1 MNTGPYTSPFHSQD
15 ASNESNKRALK
26 IVFFGKMTA
35 VFFFFFF
42 FCSATGRIL
51 INYSL
56 RWSEMVAFLL
66 QILNDTKKKFAFV
79 ILETE
84 KRTLVCT

>member
-15 ASNESNKRALK
+15 ASNESNQGALK

-35 VFFFFFF
+35 VLFF

-56 RWSEMVAFLL
+56 RWSEMVAFLI
-66 QILNDTKKKFAFV
+66 QILNDTKKK
-79 ILETE
+79 
-84 KRTLVCT
+84 VCLCYTGN